1 MTEQEILELANR
13 STKEN
18 ISAED
23 QASLDEYKDFLL
35 KEGRV
40 FAWDRNTVT
49 IVDLPGN
56 KME

>member
-23 QASLDEYKDFLL
+23 QGALDAYKDLL
-35 KEGRV
+35 LEEGRV
-40 FAWDRNTVT
+40 FAWDRETV
-49 IVDLPGN
+49 IIIDL
-56 KME
+56 